1 MHMGVTEE
9 ARTITGN
16 SAAVTVCGRPDVRD
30 ALARGDWS
38 IVLRAFLDAGL
49 SQTVIAAR
57 TGLSQSQ
64 VSRLA
69 SGQSKTPGIKTV
81 KALCDGL
88 AVPRRL
94 AGLMDDASQEDDTNR
109 RQFLGGAL
117 GVLATVAVPH
127 SDIGDERL
135 LMATSLSYRQLE
147 QRTPAR
153 TLARPVT
160 AHLSLAGDLAR
171 RADGK
176 QRARLSAAVSE
187 IAGLAAWLHADL
199 AEPAQAR
206 HFYKMSIGAAQQAQH
221 PLLAIYMQGSFGQYA
236 TTASDPIHGL
246 RLLRDAAGRL
256 PRSAPN
262 TARAWLAALEGV
274 ALGYLGD
281 REALKLLGDAERHAN
296 ADGATD
302 PVWPWM
308 FQFDSSKIASYRAI
322 AAARLGLTK
331 IAADAF
337 TQANTAPRSPK
348 QAALVTVEQ
357 ARAVATGRHFEQAC
371 ALAAAAYDI
380 GTAYESERVRQAVR
394 DFRTSLGTQAPG
406 RVTAELDDRLHSAYK
421 TRAT

>member
-1 MHMGVTEE
+1 MHRGVTEE
-9 ARTITGN
+9 AGTITKD
-16 SAAVTVCGRPDVRD
+16 SAAVTICSRPDVRD

-38 IVLRAFLDAGL
+38 IVLRAFMDYGL
-49 SQTVIAAR
+49 SQTAIAAR

-69 SGQSKTPGIKTV
+69 SGQSKTPGINTI

-94 AGLMDDASQEDDTNR
+94 AGLLEDASQEDDTNR
-109 RQFLGGAL
+109 RQFLGGSL
-117 GVLATVAVPH
+117 GVLAAVAVPH

-147 QRTPAR
+147 QRTPAKAL
-153 TLARPVT
+153 TRPVT

-171 RADGK
+171 QAEGK
-176 QRARLSAAVSE
+176 QRARLSAAVAE

-199 AEPAQAR
+199 AEPVQAR
-206 HFYKMSIGAAQQAQH
+206 HFYKMSIAAAQQAQH

-236 TTASDPIHGL
+236 TTAGDPIHGL
-246 RLLRDAAGRL
+246 RLLRDASGRL

-281 REALKLLGDAERHAN
+281 REALKLLGDAQRHA
-296 ADGATD
+296 DTESGTD
-302 PVWPWM
+302 PVWPWV
-308 FQFDSSKIASYRAI
+308 FQFDSFKIASYRAI
-322 AAARLGLTK
+322 AAGRLGLTK

-337 TQANTAPRSPK
+337 NQSDGAARSPK

-357 ARAVATGRHFEQAC
+357 ARALATDRHFDQAC
-371 ALAAAAYDI
+371 ILAVAAYDI
-380 GTAYESERVRQAVR
+380 GAAYESERVRQAVR
-394 DFRTSLGTQAPG
+394 DFRASLGTQPPV
-406 RVTAELDDRLHSAYK
+406 RITAELDDRLHSAYT